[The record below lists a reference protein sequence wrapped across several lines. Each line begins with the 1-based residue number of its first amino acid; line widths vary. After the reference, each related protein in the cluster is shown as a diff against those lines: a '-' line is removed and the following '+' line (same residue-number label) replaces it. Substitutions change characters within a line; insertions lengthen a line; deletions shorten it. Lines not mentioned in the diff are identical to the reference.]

1 MHAYAPCWAG
11 ASGGARPEEANEAGE
26 GHGRSNPGRKKQGE
40 GGGNQPDTG
49 CVPATTP
56 SGLAGT
62 QARSHARHA
71 RHAPRTHPHCRS
83 LEAAVAQDAATPR
96 PVPAVVGT
104 GSGGPRSPDSV
115 QGQDPLLLRR
125 RRRRGPLQPCQ
136 FGGLGFSQRTR
147 VHQTGHL
154 GRPRPRR
161 RLGRRALALCCW
173 LGMGPASFRFVRR
186 PAKNKKVGD
195 DEAAAVG
202 DISVTAL

>member
-96 PVPAVVGT
+96 PRA
-104 GSGGPRSPDSV
+104 
-115 QGQDPLLLRR
+115 
-125 RRRRGPLQPCQ
+125 RRGGHWKRRPPLPR
-136 FGGLGFSQRTR
+136 QRTR
-147 VHQTGHL
+147 
-154 GRPRPRR
+154 PRPASPQAPPPPRSSTAMPIWR
-161 RLGRRALALCCW
+161 TRIQPADPSPPNWSPRTAAAAAAPGEAGPGLVLLAGDGAGLF
-173 LGMGPASFRFVRR
+173 SFRQ
-186 PAKNKKVGD
+186 ASGEK
-195 DEAAAVG
+195 
-202 DISVTAL
+202 